1 MLCFLVVSCKL
12 LLSASGL
19 VALGTF
25 LDGSS
30 LMAIILVDGSSQDEI
45 LGIRDATWGAAAC
58 VAPQSKSLIRSG
70 YDSVVTFRLEKGDCT
85 SAEAYAIIAGA
96 RLLTRG
102 ISFTLTC
109 CGAAGS

>member
-45 LGIRDATWGAAAC
+45 
-58 VAPQSKSLIRSG
+58 
-70 YDSVVTFRLEKGDCT
+70 
-85 SAEAYAIIAGA
+85 
-96 RLLTRG
+96 
-102 ISFTLTC
+102 
-109 CGAAGS
+109 